1 MHRRPGG
8 PGAPGRRRSRTAAEH
23 ATHTARTEAEMDAA
37 ALAELHHA
45 RAATERV
52 RQAAIAARAAGVS
65 VRRTA
70 DIGEMSVDSV
80 TRWTK
85 R

>member
-1 MHRRPGG
+1 
-8 PGAPGRRRSRTAAEH
+8 
-23 ATHTARTEAEMDAA
+23 MDAA

-65 VRRTA
+65 VRRAA